1 MTHQPHRRARDSG
14 MVAMLTLLT
23 VLLLPLLAI
32 AGTALYVAS
41 LVRLN
46 VIVFGECGK
55 VLREWARGRS
65 TRGSA

>member
-1 MTHQPHRRARDSG
+1 MAPQPQRHARDSA

-23 VLLLPLLAI
+23 LFLLPLLVI

-55 VLREWARGRS
+55 VLRQWAGGR
-65 TRGSA
+65 A